1 MMLGIAAVIAALAVC
16 VHCDVYT
23 SMNDMHTLLDTE
35 REVIRTVENYI
46 ITQEE
51 RLQQLRR

>member
-1 MMLGIAAVIAALAVC
+1 MLGIAAVIAALAVC